1 MDLFDNLVDQLLNE
15 FSVEDRNDP
24 AFYDYAVIFI
34 QQLKQR
40 NLISPGIE
48 VRKTAM
54 QIVKDGYYN
63 FIDTDDSVS
72 YKVTFLFD
80 KSIKGISPNNLRIEI
95 DNLLDDDEPK
105 VIENTH
111 KEESISEIVDF
122 LDKAS
127 REAQKEDSK
136 IPGEDMPEELSDT
149 GSELPGV
156 QQSSKPTSPIQAP
169 AEPQGAPGFSTGQ
182 QAPNTSQYL
191 KGLR

>member
-24 AFYDYAVIFI
+24 AFYDYAAIFV
-34 QQLKQR
+34 QQLIQR
-40 NLISPGIE
+40 NLISPN
-48 VRKTAM
+48 VNARQVAQ

-63 FIDTDDSVS
+63 YIDTDESVS
-72 YKVTFLFD
+72 YKIAFLFEKTL
-80 KSIKGISPNNLRIEI
+80 KSISPNNLRIEI
-95 DNLLDDDEPK
+95 TNLLNDEEPK
-105 VIENTH
+105 IIENTH
-111 KEESISEIVDF
+111 KEESINDIVDF
-122 LDKAS
+122 LNKAV
-127 REAQKEDSK
+127 REAEKETGK

-156 QQSSKPTSPIQAP
+156 QPSSQPAAPIQAP
-169 AEPQGAPGFSTGQ
+169 GAPGFNTPE